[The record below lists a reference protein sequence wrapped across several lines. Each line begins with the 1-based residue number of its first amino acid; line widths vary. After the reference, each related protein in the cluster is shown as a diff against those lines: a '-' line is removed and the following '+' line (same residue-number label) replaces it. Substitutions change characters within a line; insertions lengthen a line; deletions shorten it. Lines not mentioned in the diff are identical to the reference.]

1 MEFFDC
7 NCSFG
12 YSGLPM
18 FRYARTSEELLEQ
31 MAFCG
36 IDRALV
42 YHTAM
47 RFDSP
52 IVGNQKVLEGAR
64 DHPAL
69 VPTWA
74 ILPSQTGEFRRPAEL
89 LAAMK
94 ASGVRALRAFPKE
107 QNYFLDT
114 VTFGDLME
122 MLQEKRIPLLAKQDL
137 RGIGELLASFPRLVL
152 VATNLGPHSLERFL
166 RPLVEAYPTLYV
178 DTSYY
183 IVEGLIEEFC
193 ERYGSQRL
201 LFGTA
206 FPDNCSGGALLRVA
220 QADISSEDREA
231 IAGKNLDRLLA
242 EAQL

>member
-1 MEFFDC
+1 
-7 NCSFG
+7 
-12 YSGLPM
+12 M
-18 FRYARTSEELLEQ
+18 FRYARTAEELLEQ

-36 IDRALV
+36 IERALV

-52 IVGNQKVLEGAR
+52 IVGNEKVLAGAR
-64 DHPAL
+64 GHPEL
-69 VPTWA
+69 IPTWA
-74 ILPSQTGEFRRPAEL
+74 ILPSQTGEFPNPSGL
-89 LAAMK
+89 LAGMK
-94 ASGVRALRAFPKE
+94 ANGVRALRAFPKE

-114 VTFGDLME
+114 VTFRDLLDV
-122 MLQEKRIPLLAKQDL
+122 LQENRIPLLAKQDL

-152 VATNLGPHSLERFL
+152 VAMNLGPHSLERFL
-166 RPLVEAYPTLYV
+166 RPLVEAYPNLYV

-193 ERYGSQRL
+193 NRYGSHRL

-220 QADISSEDREA
+220 QADISPEDREA
-231 IAGKNLDRLLA
+231 IAGKNLERLLS